1 MDFQHSFHVL
11 LRSLPTSKHIL
22 RSFAASNLYICT
34 RISYLQYAASE
45 HLRIIEWLDA
55 PDPSTNYNRA
65 LKDRN
70 PKTGSWFVGSSAFAD
85 WKTTRG
91 SFIWLHGIP
100 GCGKTI
106 LSSTVLE
113 NVLHQYHAKP
123 NSAILFFYFD
133 FHDVK
138 KQGHEEMIRSLICQL
153 SMYCANSV
161 LQNLYSS
168 YLNGERQPTWEVLL
182 EALHQI
188 MTFLGDTYIILDA
201 LDECT
206 DRDELLTD
214 LERIVSWGD
223 VNLHVLVTSRRE
235 KEIEEALTPLSDE
248 KGRIG
253 IQSAIVNVDI
263 RTYVH
268 DRLRIDRKLQRWQKH
283 PKVQLEIEGTL
294 TEKAD
299 GM

>member
-1 MDFQHSFHVL
+1 
-11 LRSLPTSKHIL
+11 
-22 RSFAASNLYICT
+22 
-34 RISYLQYAASE
+34 
-45 HLRIIEWLDA
+45 
-55 PDPSTNYNRA
+55 
-65 LKDRN
+65 
-70 PKTGSWFVGSSAFAD
+70 
-85 WKTTRG
+85 
-91 SFIWLHGIP
+91 
-100 GCGKTI
+100 
-106 LSSTVLE
+106 
-113 NVLHQYHAKP
+113 
-123 NSAILFFYFD
+123 
-133 FHDVK
+133 
-138 KQGHEEMIRSLICQL
+138 MIRSLICQL

-168 YLNGERQPTWEVLL
+168 YLNGGRQPTWEVLL

-188 MTFLGDTYIILDA
+188 MTFLGDTYITLDA

-248 KGRIG
+248 QSRIS
-253 IQSAIVNVDI
+253 IQSAVVNADI
-263 RTYVH
+263 RTYIH

-283 PKVQLEIEGTL
+283 PKVQLEIENTL
-294 TEKAD
+294 AWKAD